1 MRHYQSPPP
10 RGKLTHKNMEKNN
23 TSTYITIAIIIV
35 LIIGA
40 LFYFKGGKEEAF
52 QNEQNGQAVAGAL
65 RVTEVKT
72 RLLDSFPLQVEV
84 AARGELPDTC
94 TTVGNVVKTQKGN
107 TFFITITASREA
119 GKVCAQ
125 VVTPFEKK
133 ILLDA
138 AGLAAGAYIVN
149 VNGVTATFTLT
160 ASDVFQG
167 GKM

>member
-1 MRHYQSPPP
+1 
-10 RGKLTHKNMEKNN
+10 MEKNN
-23 TSTYITIAIIIV
+23 TSTYITIAVIIV

-40 LFYFKGGKEEAF
+40 LFYFRGGKEEAV
-52 QNEQNGQAVAGAL
+52 QNEENGQVVAGSL

-72 RLLDSFPLQVEV
+72 KLLDSFPLQVEV
-84 AARGELPDTC
+84 AARGELPDAC
-94 TTVGNVVKTQKGN
+94 TTVGNIIKTQKGD

-119 GKVCAQ
+119 DKIFAQ
-125 VVTPFEKK
+125 VIAPFEKK
-133 ILLDA
+133 ILLDV
-138 AGLAAGAYIVN
+138 AGLAAGTYTVN